1 MTSYHHFSLKELME
15 RGQLNVKS
23 KGKGRSKGQEGI
35 YSLPSTKFK
44 KGAPAFIKCECYSW
58 VKELANLPQNY
69 SCEMPKKCDEKKL
82 TNGIKTI
89 REIINTAH
97 SGHLERYML
106 KEEDRKE
113 KWFHIYQF
121 RCSPSNEG
129 EAVETLGSTSTICSD
144 KTGTLTQNKTSTEI
158 LEKLC
163 RMKKAEKSIID
174 PNMPSDNFDDFEFED
189 VKVEIK
195 DEPMT
200 FDNSM
205 KIKVEAEESEQ
216 QSDNIEIDNVGLM
229 TSVREE
235 LDIKEDFENVSVLES
250 SQSSQKPSMMELNM
264 NLNKSKFDKYI
275 STSKMKVY
283 QAKKKEES
291 LNKNKKKVIVPCLI
305 KKKPQESVTLETKSG
320 YKIESHKEKIK
331 MILGIKD
338 NIKPQ
343 DTNMTP
349 FGVAVKPCSIPL
361 VPCDIHENVQYK
373 SKNSLQHKKLEEEE
387 KLCQI
392 VGEIK
397 EFMDHQRVENEDDY
411 YDEAL
416 EDDEYEH
423 HQIEIPVEQQEV
435 INLDTSKETVEK
447 SIAVEKPT
455 FPKSALKSRKSDEDA
470 MDKTVDKF
478 SKVIKQDESETWTYM
493 TTLKG
498 QINPPDLYMA
508 NSVKVNAVKAQPQII
523 INLLK
528 PKNITPS
535 ASRPLSLTKTTP
547 SILTVPIKAGKSDL
561 HAKKKITPVVVW
573 SDMIDDLRPKSLTQD
588 SSLINKKPQESV
600 TSKTKCDTK
609 KNMGC
614 D

>member
-1 MTSYHHFSLKELME
+1 MAKNCKKIPQESVTLEKKSNYKIVTTHDWAMTPCSIPLVPCDLHENAQY
-15 RGQLNVKS
+15 KS
-23 KGKGRSKGQEGI
+23 KKSF
-35 YSLPSTKFK
+35 P
-44 KGAPAFIKCECYSW
+44 
-58 VKELANLPQNY
+58 NNQN
-69 SCEMPKKCDEKKL
+69 P
-82 TNGIKTI
+82 
-89 REIINTAH
+89 
-97 SGHLERYML
+97 
-106 KEEDRKE
+106 EEDPLLISIRLK
-113 KWFHIYQF
+113 
-121 RCSPSNEG
+121 SG
-129 EAVETLGSTSTICSD
+129 EL
-144 KTGTLTQNKTSTEI
+144 LKTSTEI

-235 LDIKEDFENVSVLES
+235 LDIKEDCENVSVLES

-291 LNKNKKKVIVPCLI
+291 LKKNKKKVIVPCLI

-411 YDEAL
+411 YDINGALDYDEAL

-508 NSVKVNAVKAQPQII
+508 NSVKVNAVKAQPQIRDHV

>member
-58 VKELANLPQNY
+58 VKELANIPQNY

-229 TSVREE
+229 TSE
-235 LDIKEDFENVSVLES
+235 
-250 SQSSQKPSMMELNM
+250 M
-264 NLNKSKFDKYI
+264 KSKRTCI

-455 FPKSALKSRKSDEDA
+455 FPKSALKSPMKMQWIRQS
-470 MDKTVDKF
+470 TNF
-478 SKVIKQDESETWTYM
+478 
-493 TTLKG
+493 LK
-498 QINPPDLYMA
+498 
-508 NSVKVNAVKAQPQII
+508 
-523 INLLK
+523 
-528 PKNITPS
+528 
-535 ASRPLSLTKTTP
+535 
-547 SILTVPIKAGKSDL
+547 
-561 HAKKKITPVVVW
+561 
-573 SDMIDDLRPKSLTQD
+573 
-588 SSLINKKPQESV
+588 
-600 TSKTKCDTK
+600 
-609 KNMGC
+609 
-614 D
+614 

>member
-1 MTSYHHFSLKELME
+1 MSFS
-15 RGQLNVKS
+15 
-23 KGKGRSKGQEGI
+23 
-35 YSLPSTKFK
+35 
-44 KGAPAFIKCECYSW
+44 
-58 VKELANLPQNY
+58 
-69 SCEMPKKCDEKKL
+69 
-82 TNGIKTI
+82 
-89 REIINTAH
+89 
-97 SGHLERYML
+97 
-106 KEEDRKE
+106 EEDPLLISIRLK
-113 KWFHIYQF
+113 
-121 RCSPSNEG
+121 SG
-129 EAVETLGSTSTICSD
+129 EL
-144 KTGTLTQNKTSTEI
+144 LKTSTEI

-229 TSVREE
+229 TSVHEE
-235 LDIKEDFENVSVLES
+235 LDIKEDCENVSVLES

-291 LNKNKKKVIVPCLI
+291 LKKNKKKVIVPCLI

-349 FGVAVKPCSIPL
+349 FGVAVTPCSIPL

-397 EFMDHQRVENEDDY
+397 EFMDHQRVENEDEYYDINEGLD

-455 FPKSALKSRKSDEDA
+455 FPKSALKSPMKMQWIRQS
-470 MDKTVDKF
+470 TNF
-478 SKVIKQDESETWTYM
+478 
-493 TTLKG
+493 LK
-498 QINPPDLYMA
+498 
-508 NSVKVNAVKAQPQII
+508 
-523 INLLK
+523 
-528 PKNITPS
+528 
-535 ASRPLSLTKTTP
+535 
-547 SILTVPIKAGKSDL
+547 
-561 HAKKKITPVVVW
+561 
-573 SDMIDDLRPKSLTQD
+573 
-588 SSLINKKPQESV
+588 
-600 TSKTKCDTK
+600 
-609 KNMGC
+609 
-614 D
+614 